1 MSPAGALA
9 WRLPLSDRVRTFGTG
24 PNGATG
30 KDFDRVARRSGFTL
44 IELLM
49 VMVIIGLLA
58 SVLIPRFANSREKA
72 VMAAMKSDL
81 RNLATA
87 EESYF
92 YDQLSYTTDL
102 ANLPS
107 FRPSSGVTITVA
119 QATMGG
125 WSASAAH
132 ANTTRQCF
140 LFVGN
145 ASPVGAATQEGQ
157 IACN

>member
-1 MSPAGALA
+1 MP
-9 WRLPLSDRVRTFGTG
+9 
-24 PNGATG
+24 
-30 KDFDRVARRSGFTL
+30 RRGFTL

-49 VMVIIGLLA
+49 VLVILGLLA
-58 SVLIPRFANSREKA
+58 SVLIPRFASSREKA
-72 VMAAMKSDL
+72 VMATLKSDL
-81 RNLATA
+81 RNLATV

-92 YDQLSYTTDL
+92 YDYLSYTTDL
-102 ANLPS
+102 SNLPA
-107 FRPSSGVTITVA
+107 FRPSTGVTITVG

-125 WSASAAH
+125 WSATAAH

-145 ASPVGAATQEGQ
+145 ATPLGVASQEGQ

>member
-1 MSPAGALA
+1 MTRPSCWHGACRSPIGSV
-9 WRLPLSDRVRTFGTG
+9 RSERV
-24 PNGATG
+24 PNGLARKG
-30 KDFDRVARRSGFTL
+30 FGLVAHRHGFTL
-44 IELLM
+44 IELVM
-49 VMVIIGLLA
+49 VLVIIGLLA

-72 VMAAMKSDL
+72 IVAAMKSDL

-92 YDQLSYTTDL
+92 YDQLSYTTTLGNL
-102 ANLPS
+102 AS
-107 FRPSSGVTITVA
+107 FRPSAGVTITVG

-125 WSASAAH
+125 WSATATH
-132 ANTTRQCF
+132 ANVTRQCF

-145 ASPVGAATQEGQ
+145 ASPVGSATQEGQ